1 MLNGKAQERD
11 DILRKL
17 SRIVEAYV
25 DFERGIDVDLS
36 HFDLSFSLAD
46 YRREHGLSDKADGYG
61 GTGSRAADPAVSI
74 VLCKP
79 LAVLKCDYLF
89 I

>member
-25 DFERGIDVDLS
+25 DFERWIDVDLS

-46 YRREHGLSDKADGYG
+46 YSREHSLSEG
-61 GTGSRAADPAVSI
+61 
-74 VLCKP
+74 
-79 LAVLKCDYLF
+79 
-89 I
+89 